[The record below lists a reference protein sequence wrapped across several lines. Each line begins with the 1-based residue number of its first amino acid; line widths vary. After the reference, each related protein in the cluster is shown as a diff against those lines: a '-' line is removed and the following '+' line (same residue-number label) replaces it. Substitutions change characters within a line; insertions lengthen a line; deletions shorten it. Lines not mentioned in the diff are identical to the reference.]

1 MRSVKWTISALLALV
16 LIFALL
22 VTACGGDEATD
33 VPAPT
38 ETPKVEETEKEFW
51 VGLIVATGGL
61 GDQSFNDSGYNG
73 VLMAQEKLG
82 IQFDYVEPNEI
93 AEYEGHERAFARDG
107 KYDLIIGLG
116 FDQADSMSQ
125 VAADYPDQKWM
136 MVDGVIEGMDNVRS
150 ITFKDWEKTFLIGG
164 FAAQLTTQPLPK
176 GNVECI
182 LGGVGGMDIPL
193 IRAFAAGYTAGAK
206 YVNRD
211 CEVIINYVGGWADA
225 ATGKEIALS
234 MYDQG
239 ADVVYQFAGGSG
251 LGVFEAAADVDLYA
265 IGTDVNQNWIDPDH
279 IVLSAKRFLDNMVY
293 DTIEDLYLNDKW
305 ESGYHQVGLAEG
317 GVGYTLE
324 DSNIEVSDEFIQVVE
339 EMKQRVIDGELVPPD
354 ALENVD
360 AFVDGLE

>member
-136 MVDGVIEGMDNVRS
+136 MVDG
-150 ITFKDWEKTFLIGG
+150 G
-164 FAAQLTTQPLPK
+164 FAHMVGDELT
-176 GNVECI
+176 I
-182 LGGVGGMDIPL
+182 LTERAELASAIDVDEAEQALERANAEVVAGGLDRD
-193 IRAFAAGYTAGAK
+193 RA
-206 YVNRD
+206 
-211 CEVIINYVGGWADA
+211 
-225 ATGKEIALS
+225 EIA
-234 MYDQG
+234 QQR
-239 ADVVYQFAGGSG
+239 ARV
-251 LGVFEAAADVDLYA
+251 
-265 IGTDVNQNWIDPDH
+265 
-279 IVLSAKRFLDNMVY
+279 R
-293 DTIEDLYLNDKW
+293 
-305 ESGYHQVGLAEG
+305 VGLA
-317 GVGYTLE
+317 
-324 DSNIEVSDEFIQVVE
+324 
-339 EMKQRVIDGELVPPD
+339 RR
-354 ALENVD
+354 
-360 AFVDGLE
+360 